1 MKRAILVGASKDLK
15 SSKFLS
21 NFKND
26 FLVAMDG
33 GYYHYLNENIE
44 PDLFVGDFDTLDKD
58 KLKNPKKTISLSTI
72 KDDTDTIQA
81 IKYCLSI
88 GINKFLMY
96 GCLNG
101 KIEHTIANIQ
111 TLSFLQ
117 EHNAQGYLI
126 DEENDR
132 VLFLL
137 HNDEI
142 KFDLSTGLISVF
154 SLSSISKEVTISNM
168 KYNVDK
174 TTLTSAFPLGVSNEF
189 IENKNGHIKVT
200 DGTLLIVTNNKSIK
214 SLLV

>member
-15 SSKFLS
+15 SSKFL
-21 NFKND
+21 NNYIND

-58 KLKNPKKTISLSTI
+58 KLNNPKKTISLSTI

-88 GINKFLMY
+88 GINEFLMY

-111 TLSFLQ
+111 TLSFLK
-117 EHNAQGYLI
+117 EHNAKGYLI
-126 DEENDR
+126 DEENDK

-142 KFDLSTGLISVF
+142 KFDISTGLISVF
-154 SLSSISKEVTISNM
+154 SFSPISKGVTISNM
-168 KYNVDK
+168 KYCVNEAQ
-174 TTLTSAFPLGVSNEF
+174 LTSSFPLGVSNEF
-189 IENKNGHIKVT
+189 VENKNGYIKVN
-200 DGTLLIVTNNKSIK
+200 DGTLLIVTNTKSLK
-214 SLLV
+214 SLLF

>member
-33 GYYHYLNENIE
+33 GYYHYLNANIE

-126 DEENDR
+126 DEENDK

-137 HNDEI
+137 HNNEI

>member
-126 DEENDR
+126 DEENDK

-137 HNDEI
+137 HNNEI

-189 IENKNGHIKVT
+189 IENKNGHIKVN